1 MFAEVLATI
10 FDQMVLQKGANSFV
24 PETNLVDMFRQ
35 IIINK
40 INDPRIMNELFKL
53 IEGLDITSSS
63 LLTSKI
69 AEIITDLDRITVD
82 KTRAQSPDERV
93 RHILMLG
100 GIGID
105 NANGHLII
113 DEDNHL
119 NLKEPYDLD
128 QLIFNDIINAMK
140 QFAKEIGRNGED
152 SLVIPL
158 WDKRGKAQFVL
169 HPLGGCPMG
178 KDATTGVVNSFGQ
191 VFKGQLGNDVYPDL
205 YVIDGSII
213 PSPLGVNPSLTIS
226 ALAFRIAEQIVGNK
240 KYWPK

>member
-1 MFAEVLATI
+1 MRDLKRFKKHLWRKFGTPNGVRILLYALYLLRASSGDRRDAFQAGNIPDARLNAT
-10 FDQMVLQKGANSFV
+10 
-24 PETNLVDMFRQ
+24 E
-35 IIINK
+35 
-40 INDPRIMNELFKL
+40 RIQTLK
-53 IEGLDITSSS
+53 
-63 LLTSKI
+63 
-69 AEIITDLDRITVD
+69 R
-82 KTRAQSPDERV
+82 SPGRN
-93 RHILMLG
+93 ILMLG

-105 NANGHLII
+105 DANGHLII

-158 WDKRGKAQFVL
+158 WDKRSKTQFVL

-178 KDATTGVVNSFGQ
+178 KDAATGVVNSFGQ
-191 VFKGQLGNDVYPDL
+191 VFKGQLGNDFYTDL

-226 ALAFRIAEQIVGNK
+226 ALAFRIAEHIVGDK